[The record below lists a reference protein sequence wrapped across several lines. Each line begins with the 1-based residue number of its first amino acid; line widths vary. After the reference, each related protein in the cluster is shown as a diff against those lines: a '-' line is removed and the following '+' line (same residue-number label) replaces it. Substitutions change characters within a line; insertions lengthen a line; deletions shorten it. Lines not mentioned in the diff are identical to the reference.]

1 MGLGMLLAGAVAAAL
16 AALVHVAIFV
26 MESIGWRQP
35 RVWRRFG
42 LAAQGDADTVAPMA
56 FNQGFYNLFL
66 AIGVAVGLVL
76 LATPV
81 AQAGYGIAVFAVAS
95 MLAASLVLVL
105 SRPSLWR
112 AALTQGLLPLVALV
126 LLVLAVA

>member
-1 MGLGMLLAGAVAAAL
+1 MGLGMLLAGAVVAAL

-26 MESIGWRQP
+26 MESVGWRQE

-42 LAAQGDADTVAPMA
+42 LRTRDEADTVAPMA

-66 AIGVAVGLVL
+66 AVGVVVGLVL

-81 AQAGYGIAVFAVAS
+81 AQAGFGITVFAAAS
-95 MLAASLVLVL
+95 MLAASLVLIA
-105 SRPSLWR
+105 SRPALWR
-112 AALTQGLLPLVALV
+112 AALSQGLLPLVALV